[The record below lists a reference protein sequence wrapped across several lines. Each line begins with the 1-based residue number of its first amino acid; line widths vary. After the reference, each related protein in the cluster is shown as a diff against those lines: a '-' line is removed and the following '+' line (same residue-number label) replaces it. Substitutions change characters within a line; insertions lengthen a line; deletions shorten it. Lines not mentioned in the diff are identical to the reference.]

1 MIYSKYWT
9 IILVFGI
16 LACEPAI
23 GVQIGSENEFNSNQ
37 IIDIPSTGKNTF
49 NKIEENHHSKDYALK
64 SDKINSVNKVN
75 SMVKKL
81 TNYKTK
87 EATFHKDEKK
97 GLKNKYLSKN
107 IHVNKNNS
115 QKPQSNISVDDKN
128 VHIIHVINNNVTENT
143 VKSIPDTTDK
153 SNTQDTNPSINST
166 ISNETTSNS
175 TDITNGTSNSTDL
188 NNSTVTN
195 NTGYSNGTIFN
206 NTTGNATFN
215 DTALDN
221 NTTSLNSTNDTCDD
235 SESTKQKV
243 INTLWDIGYI
253 ATAVA
258 TVCAVFPDSTA
269 SKVVA
274 VVAAG
279 VAVVAFAAAAI
290 IDWFW

>member
-23 GVQIGSENEFNSNQ
+23 GVQIGSENEFDSNQ
-37 IIDIPSTGKNTF
+37 IVDIPPTGKNTF
-49 NKIEENHHSKDYALK
+49 NKIEETHDGKDYALK

-81 TNYKTK
+81 TKYNSKDVG
-87 EATFHKDEKK
+87 FHKDEQK
-97 GLKNKYLSKN
+97 GLKNKCLSKN

-115 QKPQSNISVDDKN
+115 QKSQSKISVDDKN
-128 VHIIHVINNNVTENT
+128 VHIIHLISKNVTENT
-143 VKSIPDTTDK
+143 VKTIPATTYK

-166 ISNETTSNS
+166 LSNETTSNN
-175 TDITNGTSNSTDL
+175 TDLTNGTSNSTDL
-188 NNSTVTN
+188 NNSTVMN

-221 NTTSLNSTNDTCDD
+221 NTTSLNNTNDTCDN

-269 SKVVA
+269 SKAVA

-279 VAVVAFAAAAI
+279 VAVVVFVAAAI
-290 IDWFW
+290 IDWLW